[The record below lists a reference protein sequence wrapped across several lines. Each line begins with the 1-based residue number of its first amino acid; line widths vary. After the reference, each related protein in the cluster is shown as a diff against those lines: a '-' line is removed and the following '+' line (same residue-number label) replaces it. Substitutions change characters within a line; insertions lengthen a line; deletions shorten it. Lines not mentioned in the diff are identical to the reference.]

1 MGGCRPAITCI
12 AYVAL
17 MLLLL
22 CRVVQCTLHVVFVL
36 KQREIDELSHPLRKN
51 VPDTLAGQ
59 LHTDRTLGAN
69 ERHTALVLVRAVG
82 QNKRVR
88 VRAGANV

>member
-1 MGGCRPAITCI
+1 
-12 AYVAL
+12 

-22 CRVVQCTLHVVFVL
+22 RRVVQCTLHVVFVL

-51 VPDTLAGQ
+51 VSDTLARQ
-59 LHTDRTLGAN
+59 LHTDRALGAN
-69 ERHTALVLVRAVG
+69 KRHTALVLVRAVG